1 MRNLWMGVMPGPE
14 WTRVLVQDGP
24 QTLLKARLPH
34 SPVHPRAVEMFGEA
48 LALWCGRKVCAALVV
63 EGSEASCA
71 TAPWLNTFEALTR
84 TPLCEIRFVSSVRPT
99 RERDRLEGLG
109 SYRDLRQMILDE
121 VAR

>member
-34 SPVHPRAVEMFGEA
+34 GPVHPRAVETLCEA
-48 LALWCGRKVCAALVV
+48 LGLWCGQKVCAALVADDP
-63 EGSEASCA
+63 GAFCA
-71 TAPWLNTFEALTR
+71 TRAWRDTCDAIAR
-84 TPLCEIRFVSSVRPT
+84 TPLYEIRFVSSVRPT

-109 SYRDLRQMILDE
+109 SYRDLRQLILAE

>member
-1 MRNLWMGVMPGPE
+1 MRSIWMGVMPGPE
-14 WTRVLVQDGP
+14 WTRVLVQEGP

-34 SPVHPRAVEMFGEA
+34 GPVHPRAVETLCEA
-48 LALWCGRKVCAALVV
+48 LGLWCGRKVCAALVV
-63 EGSEASCA
+63 EGPDAFCV
-71 TAPWLNTFEALTR
+71 TRPWEDTFER
-84 TPLCEIRFVSSVRPT
+84 ISRPPLYEIRFVSSVRPT